1 MREKRFKRLSTSA
14 RWISPKFTSN
24 DWKKLD
30 LSAHS
35 ADWNTAVEI
44 FLDRVNGRFL
54 APIDAIRKH
63 TDLQIAEFAGF
74 VVIAIDCL
82 LIETLVQFRTG
93 EDETK
98 GSHTDAFWSFF
109 KESDFFKH
117 DFDSRQKSEIFY
129 GHFRCGILHQA
140 QTKKSSLVRYCR
152 QRMVEARVLGN
163 IQQGL
168 IIDRDLFHNALVDE
182 INSYAQRL
190 RFPQDERDR
199 SLRQRFVK
207 KMNLITK

>member
-1 MREKRFKRLSTSA
+1 MSENRLGSPTLSA
-14 RWISPKFTSN
+14 RWISPKFTRN

-35 ADWNTAVEI
+35 VDWNTAVEI

-54 APIDAIRKH
+54 AAVDAIRKH

-74 VVIAIDCL
+74 VTIAIDCL

-98 GSHTDAFWSFF
+98 GRHADAFWSFF
-109 KESDFFKH
+109 KKSDFFKH
-117 DFDSRQKSEIFY
+117 DFDSRQKSDIFY

-140 QTKKSSLVRYCR
+140 QTKKSSLVR
-152 QRMVEARVLGN
+152 
-163 IQQGL
+163 
-168 IIDRDLFHNALVDE
+168 
-182 INSYAQRL
+182 
-190 RFPQDERDR
+190 
-199 SLRQRFVK
+199 
-207 KMNLITK
+207 

>member
-1 MREKRFKRLSTSA
+1 MSEKRLGPPSEGA
-14 RWISPKFTSN
+14 RWISSKFTSN
-24 DWKKLD
+24 DWNKLD

-44 FLDRVNGRFL
+44 FLDRINGRFL

-74 VVIAIDCL
+74 VTIAIDCL

-93 EDETK
+93 QDETK
-98 GSHTDAFWSFF
+98 GSHAEAFWSFF
-109 KESDFFKH
+109 KKSDFFKH
-117 DFDSRQKSEIFY
+117 DFDSKQKSDIFY

-140 QTKKSSLVRYCR
+140 QTKKSSLVRYGR
-152 QRMVEARVLGN
+152 QRMVEASVVDN

-190 RFPQDERDR
+190 RFPQDARDR
-199 SLRQRFVK
+199 KLRHQFAK
-207 KMNLITK
+207 KMNLIAK